1 MVKRRPQSAVIIIL
15 QRDEAERLE
24 DALRRLSHGI
34 ENFRHAVHWSR
45 LGLKRNFD
53 KVSLRQR
60 ARQL

>member
-15 QRDEAERLE
+15 QRDEAKRLK

-34 ENFRHAVHWSR
+34 QNLRHAMYWSR
-45 LGLKRNFD
+45 LRLKRNFD
-53 KVSLRQR
+53 EVALRQR